1 MKLQTLKVPPANRS
15 TASPKTN
22 LISPKSPAR
31 GIVRQAV
38 SNEERRRTQRVL
50 LRVKAN
56 VHVALQGKQV
66 TFDVFTLSV
75 NTQGAVVVMK
85 QGLPPETRLVLEHG
99 STRERV
105 ACKVIRAAKETAEGF
120 HVPLEFDSPA
130 PDFWKITFP
139 PEDWRPVEG

>member
-1 MKLQTLKVPPANRS
+1 LKLETLKLPAANRS
-15 TASPKTN
+15 TSSPKTN
-22 LISPKSPAR
+22 PVASKTSVR
-31 GIVRQAV
+31 GAVRQSTA
-38 SNEERRRTQRVL
+38 SEDRRRTQRVL

-56 VHVALQGKQV
+56 VHVALQGKAV

-85 QGLPPETRLVLEHG
+85 QSLPPETRLVLEHG
-99 STRERV
+99 STKERV
-105 ACKVIRAAKETAEGF
+105 ACKVIRAAKETADGF

-130 PDFWKITFP
+130 PDFWKIAFP

>member
-1 MKLQTLKVPPANRS
+1 LKLGTLKLPVANRS

-22 LISPKSPAR
+22 IIAPKVPVR
-31 GIVRQAV
+31 GAVRQSAA
-38 SNEERRRTQRVL
+38 NEDRRRTQRVL
-50 LRVKAN
+50 LRVRAN
-56 VHVALQGKQV
+56 VHVALQGKAV
-66 TFDVFTLSV
+66 TFDVLTLSV
-75 NTQGAVVVMK
+75 HTQGAVVVMK
-85 QGLPPETRLVLEHG
+85 QGLPPETRVVLEHG

-130 PDFWKITFP
+130 PDFWKIAFP

>member
-1 MKLQTLKVPPANRS
+1 MKLQTLKVPAANRS

-22 LISPKSPAR
+22 LIAPNSPAR
-31 GIVRQAV
+31 GIVRQTV
-38 SNEERRRTQRVL
+38 TNEERRRTQRVL

-56 VHVALQGKQV
+56 IHVALQGKQM

-99 STRERV
+99 STKERV
-105 ACKVIRAAKETAEGF
+105 ACKVIRAAKETPEGF
-120 HVPLEFDSPA
+120 HIPLEFDSPA

-139 PEDWRPVEG
+139 PENWRPVEG